1 MSNTDNI
8 MSFQQE
14 GTDPVRGKVFRA
26 YCGNARTA
34 YSFNSAD
41 HPSRDR
47 WSIYK
52 DGTHGPVE
60 RFTGKPTGVLSLI
73 DLLVNGEFVS
83 GYDDDSD
90 AGHTEPE
97 SVLPDPVQL
106 LQRPHDVRVCS
117 LFYEYLQ
124 RNSDEFSAMP
134 LGEAL
139 RGFLGE
145 NES

>member
-1 MSNTDNI
+1 MSNIDHT

-26 YCGNARTA
+26 YCGNVRTV

-52 DGTHGPVE
+52 DGTHGPIE

-83 GYDDDSD
+83 GEPD
-90 AGHTEPE
+90 ASNIGRTEP
-97 SVLPDPVQL
+97 VLPDPVQL
-106 LQRPHDVRVCS
+106 LQRPHDARVCS

-124 RNSDEFSAMP
+124 RNSNEFRAMP

-139 RGFLGE
+139 RGFLVE